1 MTRRLF
7 VLVATV
13 CALGCGGDFGV
24 GFGQEE
30 DINSPKLRIGW
41 DEFKKL
47 YDEKK
52 IVVVDVRD
60 QGGFEAGHIPGSR
73 LVPLDEVEKR
83 AADLKKLKK
92 PVVTYCA

>member
-7 VLVATV
+7 VLFATV

-30 DINSPKLRIGW
+30 DINSSKLRIGW

-47 YDEKK
+47 YDEKNV
-52 IVVVDVRD
+52 VVVDVRD
-60 QGGFEAGHIPGSR
+60 VGSFEAGRIPGSR
-73 LVPLDEVEKR
+73 SVPLDEVDKR
-83 AADLKKLKK
+83 AAELKKLKK

>member
-30 DINSPKLRIGW
+30 DINSSKLRIGW

-60 QGGFEAGHIPGSR
+60 QGAFEAGHIPGSR
-73 LVPLDEVEKR
+73 LVPLDEVETR

>member
-1 MTRRLF
+1 MRRRLF
-7 VLVATV
+7 VLVAAM
-13 CALGCGGDFGV
+13 CALSCSV
-24 GFGQEE
+24 GLGQE
-30 DINSPKLRIGW
+30 DDVSSPKLRIGW

-52 IVVVDVRD
+52 VVVVDVRD
-60 QGGFEAGHIPGSR
+60 LGSFEAGHIPGSR

>member
-1 MTRRLF
+1 MTRRVF
-7 VLVATV
+7 VLDATV
-13 CALGCGGDFGV
+13 CVMGCGV

-30 DINSPKLRIGW
+30 DINSSKLRIGW

-52 IVVVDVRD
+52 VVVVDVRD
-60 QGGFEAGHIPGSR
+60 GDSFEAGHIPDARS
-73 LVPLDEVEKR
+73 VPLDQVEKR